1 MLGSIRAVTDSAGRV
16 VARFDYEP
24 FGLLIEQSG
33 PASAG
38 AERYTGK
45 PLDAELGLY
54 YFGARYYD
62 PGLGRFITA
71 DSARDGLNWYAY
83 CSNDPLGRIDPS
95 GLVDYLYNQDGTL
108 IAAKAYS
115 WFDTLFLSDRFF
127 VRHPEGNLFI
137 DGYRYFRCNSRATV
151 EEGNGWSGVD
161 TTFETVA
168 FHERRAAA
176 LAEWTDKS
184 LRGTFG
190 FIKEQSKT
198 SGHLDQKQNLAKGT
212 LFLFDGVLYNRNE
225 AGNIIWGA
233 ALRDMGIPEIVALA
247 GAHYGSY
254 CFTSR
259 RLDEANDQRAIK
271 AGWRYRRD

>member
-1 MLGSIRAVTDSAGRV
+1 MLGSIRAVTDSTGQV
-16 VARFDYEP
+16 VASFDYEP
-24 FGLLIEQSG
+24 FGLLIEQAG

-38 AERYTGK
+38 AARYTGK
-45 PLDAELGLY
+45 PLDAALGLY

-71 DSARDGLNWYAY
+71 DPAKDGLNWYVY

-115 WFDTLFLSDRFF
+115 WFDTLLLSDRFF
-127 VRHPEGNLFI
+127 VRYPEGNLLI
-137 DGYRYFRCNSRATV
+137 DGDRYFRCNSRATV
-151 EEGNGWSGVD
+151 NEDTGWSRVD
-161 TTFETVA
+161 TAFESVV

-184 LRGTFG
+184 LTGALTYIR
-190 FIKEQSKT
+190 KESVT
-198 SGHLDQKQNLAKGT
+198 GELLDQKQNLAKGT
-212 LFLFDGVLYNRNE
+212 LFLFDHVLYNRNE

-233 ALRDMGIPEIVALA
+233 ALRDMGIPEIVALV

-254 CFTSR
+254 FFTSH
-259 RLDEANDQRAIK
+259 RLDEMHDQRAIK
-271 AGWRYRRD
+271 VGWRYRQD